1 MKNKLIEAIK
11 NSLQSLEINYTDEI
25 EISEPKDKENGHFS
39 TNIAMKL
46 ARVLKDNPLN
56 IANKIMSNLNCEN
69 ISKIEV
75 KAPGFIN
82 FFVDEDYLFNM
93 INEIIALGNNY
104 GRSNIGNGQSY
115 NIEFV
120 SANPTGILHLGN
132 ARGGAYGD
140 SLARILEFAG
150 YDVIKEYYINDA
162 GSQID
167 NLGLSIQARYFGL
180 CGKEEIMPEN
190 GYHGSEILEMAK
202 EIYDAHQDTWLN
214 ETLESFKEV
223 GVKKLLSRIIADL
236 KEYGIEYDVFTSE
249 KDIYKKYSLKEIVDN
264 MNQNGYTYEQDGAIW
279 FKSTSFYDSKDH
291 VLIRNDG
298 NYTYLVPDIANHI
311 NKYERGFTKMID
323 VLGTDHHGY
332 VARLKGALKANGFDD
347 SKLDVK
353 LLQLVRLMSG
363 EEIVK
368 MSKRTGNTITLKDLI
383 DEIGVN
389 AARYFFAMYSLDT
402 QMDFDMELAKKNS
415 SENPVYYVSYAYAR
429 ICTILNNYKEELNIN
444 SYEKIKDDD
453 TLDLL
458 SVVHRFPQ
466 VVTSAAQKELPH
478 LITNYV
484 YELANK
490 FHAYYSRHRLVTED
504 KIKTAENMNLIKAV
518 KITIKNALNLIGVE
532 PPEKM

>member
-1 MKNKLIEAIK
+1 MKSKLIEAIK
-11 NSLQSLEINYTDEI
+11 KTLENLDITYTNEI
-25 EISEPKDKENGHFS
+25 EISEPKDKENGQFS

-46 ARVLKDNPLN
+46 ASILKENPLN
-56 IANKIMSNLNCEN
+56 IANTITDNLSCEN

-93 INEIIALGNNY
+93 INEIIKLGNDY
-104 GRSNIGNGQSY
+104 GRSDIGNGQSY

-140 SLARILEFAG
+140 SLARILDFAG
-150 YDVIKEYYINDA
+150 YDVVKEYYINDA

-190 GYHGSEILEMAK
+190 GYHGPEILEMAK
-202 EIYDAHQDTWLN
+202 EIYDNYQEAWLN
-214 ETLESFKEV
+214 EPLESFKEV
-223 GVKKLLSRIIADL
+223 GVKKLLSRIINDL
-236 KEYGIEYDVFTSE
+236 EEYGIKYDVFTSE
-249 KDIYKKYSLKEIVDN
+249 KDIYKKYSLKDIVDN
-264 MNQNGYTYEQDGAIW
+264 MHKNGYTYEQDGAIW

-311 NKYERGFTKMID
+311 NKYQRGFTKMID

-332 VARLKGALKANGFDD
+332 VARLKGALKANGYDD

-353 LLQLVRLMSG
+353 LLQLVRLMNG
-363 EEIVK
+363 EEIVR

-383 DEIGVN
+383 DEVGVN
-389 AARYFFAMYSLDT
+389 AARYFFTMHSLDT

-429 ICTILNNYKEELNIN
+429 ICTILNSQKDVNVT
-444 SYEKIKDDD
+444 SYNNIKDQD
-453 TLDLL
+453 TIDLL
-458 SVVHRFPQ
+458 SVVHKFPQ
-466 VVTSAAQKELPH
+466 VVASAAQKELPH

-484 YELANK
+484 YELANN
-490 FHAYYSRHRLVTED
+490 FHAYYSRHRLITED
-504 KIKTAENMNLIKAV
+504 ENKTAENMNLIKAV